1 MAENPA
7 KKDYP
12 PSPLEG
18 LVPAEIANVMKIGLL
33 GIAPGMILAASMGMG
48 LTQDPSQ
55 QQRMSQGLQQTA
67 PGLEGTPFAPPKP
80 GGMR

>member
-33 GIAPGMILAASMGMG
+33 GIAPAMILAASMGMG
-48 LTQDPSQ
+48 LTQEPSQ
-55 QQRMSQGLQQTA
+55 QKTA
-67 PGLEGTPFAPPKP
+67 PVLDGTPYAPPKP